1 MKKIKYFLAAY
12 SLESDE
18 LVENYPVSDE
28 MLKVCARHF
37 RVGVDVVKMDDTLR
51 HTFEQHQYRFN
62 PAPGLEWQLERY
74 ADCAEKYF
82 SRARV

>member
-18 LVENYPVSDE
+18 LVENYPVIEAMS
-28 MLKVCARHF
+28 KTCGRFF
-37 RVGVDVVKMDDTLR
+37 RDGVDVVKVDERIKGL
-51 HTFEQHQYRFN
+51 FESNNYRMS

-74 ADCAEKYF
+74 AD
-82 SRARV
+82 